1 MRRVTARGWCL
12 VLAALVLLAPVVAA
26 AQSPAPNAKPAAPK
40 LDVEFEPTPQHI
52 VEAML
57 KLARVTAA
65 DTVTDLGCGE
75 GRIPITAVKQFSA
88 KGIGVDLDPLRI
100 REANANAEKQ
110 GVAGRVTFIEG
121 DLFKADI
128 SASTVVTLFL
138 WPSIN
143 LKLRPKL
150 LELAPGTR
158 IVSHAH
164 NMGDWPADRVEW
176 HTAPDGRS
184 AIYLWIVPSKV
195 GGTWSLEAEGETH
208 EVRLA
213 QSFQHFTGAGTAKAG
228 ASPRIRNGRIHGDT
242 ITFELITPK
251 FKVTKLAGRITGDAI
266 ASEGAAVEA
275 PPAAHAKAPFP
286 SAPFRMQRKP

>member
-1 MRRVTARGWCL
+1 MQRVVTVWLRL
-12 VLAALVLLAPVVAA
+12 VLAALFLSTTVAA
-26 AQSPAPNAKPAAPK
+26 AQTPAPSAKPAAAPK
-40 LDVEFEPTPQHI
+40 LDVEFEPTPQNV

-57 KLARVTAA
+57 KLAKVTAA

-75 GRIPITAVKQFSA
+75 GRIPITAVKQFGA

-100 REANANAEKQ
+100 REANANAQMQ

-128 SASTVVTLFL
+128 SSSTVVTLFL

-143 LKLRPKL
+143 LKLRPRL

-164 NMGDWPADRVEW
+164 NMGDWPADRMEW

-184 AIYLWIVPSKV
+184 AVYLWIVPAKIA
-195 GGTWSLEAEGETH
+195 GTWSIEVDGETH

-213 QSFQHFTGAGTAKAG
+213 QSYQHFTGAGTAKTG
-228 ASPRIRNGRIHGDT
+228 AAPRIRNGRIHGDAV
-242 ITFELITPK
+242 TFELVTPK
-251 FKVTKLAGRITGDAI
+251 FKVLKLAGRLVGDAI
-266 ASEGAAVEA
+266 ANDSRDA
-275 PPAAHAKAPFP
+275 PPVAQPKAPPP
-286 SAPFRMQRKP
+286 SPTFRMQRKP